1 MGLQTLGYIGLRTA
15 NLEDWTAYASR
26 FLGMQLVDKS
36 RGTATFRMDDKK
48 QRLVVHEDA
57 GDAPGF
63 FGWEVDDAAALD
75 AYAANLER
83 HKVPFA
89 RGSRALAE
97 ERKVRDLIV
106 LSDPAGNRLEIFH
119 GAETT
124 TDQF

>member
-1 MGLQTLGYIGLRTA
+1 
-15 NLEDWTAYASR
+15 
-26 FLGMQLVDKS
+26 
-36 RGTATFRMDDKK
+36 MDDKK

-63 FGWEVDDAAALD
+63 FGWEVGDAAALD
-75 AYAANLER
+75 AYAPNLER
-83 HKVPFA
+83 HKVPCA
-89 RGSRALAE
+89 RGTRALAE

-124 TDQF
+124 REPFQPGRALSGLRNGPLDQRHRE